1 MMDTLAFETYPLDTQ
16 MLNDL
21 RALQSGG
28 QPNLIGELLDLLQ
41 SVAPPLLEKIR
52 LAAAQGDSETL
63 FRSAHSLKGSCASVG
78 AVALAAR
85 LKEVEQMG
93 RENHLAGVTEKIAQV
108 ESEYARAILALKNE
122 RGKG

>member
-1 MMDTLAFETYPLDTQ
+1 MDTFTLETYPLDAQ

-21 RALQSGG
+21 RALKSGG
-28 QPNLIGELLDLLQ
+28 QPDLIGELLDLLL

-52 LAAAQGDSETL
+52 LAAAQGNNETL

-85 LKEVEQMG
+85 LKEMEQMG
-93 RENHLAGVTEKIAQV
+93 RENHLAGVTEKIVQV
-108 ESEYARAILALKNE
+108 ETEYARAIHALESE
-122 RGKG
+122 RRKG